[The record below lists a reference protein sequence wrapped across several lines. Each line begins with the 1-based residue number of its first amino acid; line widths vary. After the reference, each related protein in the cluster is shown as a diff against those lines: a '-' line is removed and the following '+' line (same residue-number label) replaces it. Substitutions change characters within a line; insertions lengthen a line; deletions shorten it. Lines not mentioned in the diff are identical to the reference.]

1 MSQADSSDGDET
13 TQSTKTRWAYTNDVA
28 AILLVMSFVLAV
40 GALGYAVAT
49 GEVEAELNTGIL
61 VYGYVALVLLAG
73 TWLFGSDAIA
83 ALNDLRG
90 GGGGG

>member
-1 MSQADSSDGDET
+1 MSANDDT
-13 TQSTKTRWAYTNDVA
+13 TKSTKTRWEYTNDVA
-28 AILLVMSFVLAV
+28 ALLLVLSFVVAV
-40 GALGYAVAT
+40 AAGVYAVLTDRIDASVDV
-49 GEVEAELNTGIL
+49 GLL

-90 GGGGG
+90 GGGGGN